1 MSRLVVLDL
10 NVYCWLTEAVS
21 AHFIYMDCT
30 ILWGSSGREL
40 PVITHTEQI
49 TPIWMEETFF
59 FRHLLMYI
67 FTVFVDQVFS
77 VELSL

>member
-40 PVITHTEQI
+40 PVMTHTEQI
-49 TPIWMEETFF
+49 TPTWMEETFF
-59 FRHLLMYI
+59 FLDIYWCTFLQFLLI
-67 FTVFVDQVFS
+67 K
-77 VELSL
+77 SLV